1 MEPDLKKQLGARVRK
16 ARREADLKQEEL
28 AEMLGTSQAVI
39 SNVENGVSTIDA
51 PDLPKWARALGKPLM
66 YFYADEAQ
74 SWQQRALD
82 ILSMIPE
89 DRLDFVLHM
98 LKNMA
103 LTMHEVD
110 T

>member
-1 MEPDLKKQLGARVRK
+1 MRK
-16 ARREADLKQEEL
+16 ARREAKLKQDEL
-28 AEMLGTSQAVI
+28 AELLETSQSAI
-39 SNVENGVSTIDA
+39 SNVENSLTGLDVTE
-51 PDLPKWARALGKPLM
+51 LPIWARALGKPIM
-66 YFYADEAQ
+66 YFYEDETQ
-74 SWQQRALD
+74 IWQQRALD

>member
-1 MEPDLKKQLGARVRK
+1 MEQDLKKQLGARVRK

-28 AEMLGTSQAVI
+28 AEKLATSQAVI

-51 PDLPKWARALGKPLM
+51 PDFPKWARALGKPIM
-66 YFYADEAQ
+66 YFYEDEAQ
-74 SWQQRALD
+74 IWQQRAID